1 MKVVPRT
8 PGPTS
13 ETFNGSGYFLHSLKS
28 QLPSH
33 INRFRTGPNH
43 GKPTLGSAVDPLE
56 PSFPL
61 TSVLIPASK
70 GSALSRARPSIRLLT

>member
-33 INRFRTGPNH
+33 INRSRTEPNQR
-43 GKPTLGSAVDPLE
+43 KPTLGSAV
-56 PSFPL
+56 
-61 TSVLIPASK
+61 
-70 GSALSRARPSIRLLT
+70 GSIRAILSTHISIDPGVERLSPKSR